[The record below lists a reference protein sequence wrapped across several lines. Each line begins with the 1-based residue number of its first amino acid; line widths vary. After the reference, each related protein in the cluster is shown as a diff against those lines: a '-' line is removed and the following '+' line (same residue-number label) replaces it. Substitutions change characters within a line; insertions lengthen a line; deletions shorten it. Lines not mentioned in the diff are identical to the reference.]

1 MNIHSAFETKN
12 FNEILN
18 CYAVWISENPDKLVR
33 GAYSLKMPMA
43 QMKNPNGMRA
53 FLQYH
58 APENTWESWETPIS
72 THLSENPE
80 EVKEKADIFAR
91 LLPGVI
97 KDKIKKKLQKNN
109 HQDKIIESFIQKEIT
124 FDEKK
129 SEKIKAPREDNF
141 IELVSMLS
149 NKGVKSIKTPDG
161 WEIQF

>member
-1 MNIHSAFETKN
+1 MNIHSAFETAN

-33 GAYSLKMPMA
+33 GSYALKMPTT

-53 FLQYH
+53 FLQQH
-58 APENTWESWETPIS
+58 APENSWKSWETPIS
-72 THLSENPE
+72 NYLSENPE
-80 EVKEKADIFAR
+80 EVQENADIFAK
-91 LLPGVI
+91 LMPAVI
-97 KDKIKKKLQKNN
+97 KEKIKKKLQKNN
-109 HQDKIIESFIQKEIT
+109 KQNKIIESFIQNEIT

-129 SEKIKAPREDNF
+129 SENIKASKEDSF
-141 IELVSMLS
+141 IEIISVLS